1 MELPPVLNGYI
12 PPSFKGYSLPNSP
25 KIAYFDGPK
34 QSSFFV
40 PPPLAESR
48 IPKIVFQTHIP
59 PPPPLPPPIMNNNL
73 RLIGTPIVEPHV
85 KSPIRCS
92 KENNSFV
99 VVIDTNIYIHKMSDV
114 WRIIDSQSFKSYK
127 IGIPWKVHNE
137 LDGLKKH
144 HDLQTAKS
152 ARDAAKK
159 INYILT
165 YLNQRVH
172 FQDRFEYH
180 RAKDLFAIE
189 NPDDA
194 ILQSILQMENST
206 EEVYLHTNDVILK
219 NKALCLGLKLFEF

>member
-1 MELPPVLNGYI
+1 MDGSRIPPILNGYI
-12 PPSFKGYSLPNSP
+12 PTSSCNGCTMPNHPNLAYYEGPNQSL
-25 KIAYFDGPK
+25 
-34 QSSFFV
+34 FFV
-40 PPPLAESR
+40 PPPLNEPRVSKA
-48 IPKIVFQTHIP
+48 VFQANVP
-59 PPPPLPPPIMNNNL
+59 PPAAPPIMNNSL
-73 RLIGTPIVEPHV
+73 RLLGTPIVQPHV
-85 KSPIRCS
+85 ETVRSP
-92 KENNSFV
+92 KEV

-114 WRIIDSQSFKSYK
+114 WRIIDSKSFKSLK

-165 YLNQRVH
+165 NLNQRVH
-172 FQDRFEYH
+172 YQDRFEYDQ
-180 RAKDLFAIE
+180 AKDLFKIE

-194 ILQSILQMENST
+194 ILQAILQMENST
-206 EEVYLHTNDVILK
+206 VVYLHTNDIILK